1 MKFEELQAIIAE
13 AEPLMI
19 DLGRDLSSLL
29 PENCKGRDTLQSI
42 AQALIGVLAARGTV
56 LNEKAQ
62 VVVMATGIFGYV
74 MGYRAACAAPIFFV
88 APENEEESG

>member
-1 MKFEELQAIIAE
+1 MKLEELQAIVAE
-13 AEPLMI
+13 AAPMML
-19 DLGRDLSSLL
+19 DLSNDIDALL
-29 PENCKGRDTLQSI
+29 PETCPDRAALERI
-42 AQALIGVLAARGTV
+42 CQALIGGLAARETV

-88 APENEEESG
+88 APEDPNGH